1 MFSYIAAKLNGSQS
15 NSASAKS
22 YILTSTLQS
31 RYREPHI
38 LPPAR
43 IPSTAAEAA
52 YTGLYTFVI
61 SVIWLSAGGKISEN
75 HLEQALNRMNA
86 DNYVLNGERTDNVLK
101 KMERQGYIV
110 KVRERDGGG
119 EETVDYIVGP
129 RGKAEV
135 GERGVAGVVR
145 SVYGR
150 NDLQEDELERR
161 LVRSLGEAVIEKKTA
176 RAEEAEE
183 EGGSDNGERV
193 EEQNQTRGGRRQT
206 RRSTRRGAREERDE
220 EEEEAEEE
228 E

>member
-1 MFSYIAAKLNGSQS
+1 
-15 NSASAKS
+15 
-22 YILTSTLQS
+22 
-31 RYREPHI
+31 
-38 LPPAR
+38 
-43 IPSTAAEAA
+43 
-52 YTGLYTFVI
+52 
-61 SVIWLSAGGKISEN
+61 
-75 HLEQALNRMNA
+75 MNA

-145 SVYGR
+145 GVYGK

-161 LVRSLGEAVIEKKTA
+161 LVRSLGEVVIEKKAA
-176 RAEEAEE
+176 RAEEVEE
-183 EGGSDNGERV
+183 EGETENGEGL
-193 EEQNQTRGGRRQT
+193 EEQNQNRGGRRQT
-206 RRSTRRGAREERDE
+206 RRSTRRGVREEADE

>member
-1 MFSYIAAKLNGSQS
+1 
-15 NSASAKS
+15 
-22 YILTSTLQS
+22 
-31 RYREPHI
+31 
-38 LPPAR
+38 
-43 IPSTAAEAA
+43 
-52 YTGLYTFVI
+52 
-61 SVIWLSAGGKISEN
+61 
-75 HLEQALNRMNA
+75 MNA

-145 SVYGR
+145 GVYGK
-150 NDLQEDELERR
+150 NELQEDELERR
-161 LVRSLGEAVIEKKTA
+161 LVRSLGEVVIEKKAA
-176 RAEEAEE
+176 RAEEVEE
-183 EGGSDNGERV
+183 EGETENGEGL
-193 EEQNQTRGGRRQT
+193 EEQNQNRGGRRQT
-206 RRSTRRGAREERDE
+206 RRSTRRGVREEADE